1 MRRLTVYLDK
11 ENARKLQNHKN
22 KSKIVKEAL
31 NNYFSN
37 KKILQNKKEELE
49 TEISQLNMELGH
61 KKYMLSKVSDE
72 IRGIDSK
79 NSYRPKKYVESV
91 NMLLNLDNVSEKDLQ
106 FQADGMGIELAVL
119 KEWLKDDDY
128 YEKIF
133 DLEKKS

>member
-1 MRRLTVYLDK
+1 
-11 ENARKLQNHKN
+11 
-22 KSKIVKEAL
+22 
-31 NNYFSN
+31 
-37 KKILQNKKEELE
+37 
-49 TEISQLNMELGH
+49 
-61 KKYMLSKVSDE
+61 MLSKVSDE